1 MVLMIAFR
9 QTGVV
14 LAGLGRS
21 LRRRRTLLARVEF
34 VSDGGITACR
44 YLLRSI
50 VRLLGGCLG
59 MCCPCRLVMLLAGG
73 SLFEA
78 LLSHADGLLTAT
90 HGHPRVLYNAPHQL
104 SRLMGLQAPA
114 YVSLRDALAQNTS
127 CCLNRIIP

>member
-1 MVLMIAFR
+1 MLMIAFR

-21 LRRRRTLLARVEF
+21 LRRRALLARVEF

-50 VRLLGGCLG
+50 VRLLGCLA
-59 MCCPCRLVMLLAGG
+59 MCRSGWLVMLLASG
-73 SLFEA
+73 SLLKRF
-78 LLSHADGLLTAT
+78 LSHADGLLTTT
-90 HGHPRVLYNAPHQL
+90 HGLHGWVLYNAPHQL
-104 SRLMGLQAPA
+104 SCLVGLQAPA